1 MTKSKAQICRDLEDM
16 TKQSDTILF
25 FKDSD
30 GKKWRLNKTLEQLE
44 EECHGKKKAQIAFK
58 TAIAL
63 VVMGKITANTIAT
76 MC

>member
-1 MTKSKAQICRDLEDM
+1 MTKSKAQICRDLESM

-63 VVMGKITANTIAT
+63 VVMGKITADAIAT